1 VSDDEEPLDPVR
13 VTLFVLFLAGLGFGA
28 WRLYVGRTAVAA
40 VKEATKDYRKLFPSR
55 ADEVA
60 PPVPATVLA
69 AAPQK
74 SGMMLKIDEDMKPAK
89 RESAASPPPKEPE
102 PAAISAAAAKTVAAP
117 KKTAAKPF
125 NPKGLNS
132 VAFSRLHGGSGLGFS
147 GGSSGGGGGTPTA
160 GGEPGA
166 AGGGDPGAAAA
177 DAMKGLDLSKIPGMP
192 AGGITGMP
200 SETDQK

>member
-1 VSDDEEPLDPVR
+1 MSDDDAPLDPVR
-13 VTLFVLFLAGLGFGA
+13 VTLFVLFLAGVGFGA

-60 PPVPATVLA
+60 PPVPATVIA

-74 SGMMLKIDEDMKPAK
+74 SGMMLKIDEDMKPPK
-89 RESAASPPPKEPE
+89 PEPAAPPPAKEPE
-102 PAAISAAAAKTVAAP
+102 PAPVSAATAKTMAAP
-117 KKTAAKPF
+117 KKPGAKPF

-132 VAFSRLHGGSGLGFS
+132 GAFSRLNGGGGVGFS
-147 GGSSGGGGGTPTA
+147 GGNSGGGGGAPA
-160 GGEPGA
+160 ADGKGGA
-166 AGGGDPGAAAA
+166 DAAAAA

-192 AGGITGMP
+192 AGGIPGMP
-200 SETDQK
+200 SGDQK